1 MSRPSYQR
9 YLVLWIG
16 VASGWSWGLPLHS
29 RAEPAD
35 PGQAVYAKICASCHG
50 PDGQGVAGTHE
61 VPLAGLR
68 SVEEL
73 ARLIERTMPEGE
85 PESCVGDDARRVA
98 DYIYREFYSPAARQ
112 RKGLDPELQV
122 ELMRWTVPQ
131 YRNAVA
137 DVIGYFTPSPQEV
150 RRLLTER
157 EPPRRRRNDEP
168 PRPES
173 ENAAEQLAETQPGLR
188 GSYYR
193 SKGMSKADELAFE
206 RVDTRMEF
214 DFAEAAPAEGMP
226 VEQFAIVWDGAL
238 TARETG
244 EYQFRITTPN
254 GARLYLNLD
263 PARGLRKLRDDSAAA
278 GQSALIDAWVSS
290 KKLREASARVELLGG
305 RVYPLRLEFFKYME
319 PTASIKFEWK
329 PPRGTWSVIDQHAL
343 TTASASR
350 TFVVTTPFPADDRSL
365 GYERGS
371 SMSHEWQVAAADA
384 AVLAADEVVS
394 RLPLLS
400 GDPGE
405 TRAEDEAQAA
415 EEAAAEEAAAAAA
428 ARRQQLQDFVVRF
441 AEVAFRHPLPPDQAA
456 RLRDVPFAGETL
468 PEAAVRRAIVW
479 ILCSPDFI
487 YADLTPPGQPPD
499 AHAIAAR
506 LALVLWDSVPDKE
519 LVAAAD
525 AGQLQSRQQVE
536 QQARRMLQ
544 DSRARHKLRCFLQHW
559 LEIEDRDLSKDEHL
573 FPEFDER
580 VIADLRQSLELF
592 LERVVWSESSDYRQL
607 LSADYL
613 LLNQRLL
620 DLYASLDPELSV
632 EGAVAAPPSA
642 DAAAAPADAAAAS
655 ADEYRRTVVPTQERA
670 GVLTHPYLLSAFAYH
685 DNTSPIHRGVFL
697 TRNIVGRALKPPPVA
712 VAFKNEEFAKD
723 LTMREKVTQLTRDSN
738 CMACHS
744 LINPLGFALERY
756 DAVGRWRTTE
766 DEKPLDTTSAYTT
779 ESGETIEVDSA
790 RDIAALALSSESAHR
805 AFLIQLFQHM
815 TKQVPG
821 AYGPTVIEQMRA
833 EFAADDFHIQ
843 NVMVRIAILTAMHGQ
858 HPPAEPAAGGVNPH
872 ESKEAES

>member
-1 MSRPSYQR
+1 
-9 YLVLWIG
+9 
-16 VASGWSWGLPLHS
+16 
-29 RAEPAD
+29 
-35 PGQAVYAKICASCHG
+35 
-50 PDGQGVAGTHE
+50 
-61 VPLAGLR
+61 
-68 SVEEL
+68 
-73 ARLIERTMPEGE
+73 
-85 PESCVGDDARRVA
+85 
-98 DYIYREFYSPAARQ
+98 
-112 RKGLDPELQV
+112 
-122 ELMRWTVPQ
+122 
-131 YRNAVA
+131 
-137 DVIGYFTPSPQEV
+137 
-150 RRLLTER
+150 
-157 EPPRRRRNDEP
+157 
-168 PRPES
+168 
-173 ENAAEQLAETQPGLR
+173 
-188 GSYYR
+188 
-193 SKGMSKADELAFE
+193 MSKADELAFE

-214 DFAEAAPAEGMP
+214 DFGEVAPAEGMP
-226 VEQFAIVWDGAL
+226 VDQFAIIWDGAL

-254 GARLYLNLD
+254 GARLYLNHD

-329 PPRGTWSVIDQHAL
+329 PPRGTWSVLDQHAL
-343 TTASASR
+343 TTADASR
-350 TFVVTTPFPADDRSL
+350 TFVVSTPFPADDRSL

-371 SMSHEWQVAAADA
+371 SVSHEWQVAAADA
-384 AVLAADEVVS
+384 AVLAADEVVN

-405 TRAEDEAQAA
+405 ARDEGDAQGT
-415 EEAAAEEAAAAAA
+415 EEAAAADA
-428 ARRQQLQDFVVRF
+428 ARQQRLQDFVVRF

-456 RLRDVPFAGETL
+456 RLRELPFAGETS

-479 ILCSPDFI
+479 ILCSPDFV
-487 YADLTPPGQPPD
+487 YADLTPPDQPPD

-506 LALVLWDSVPDKE
+506 LALVLWDSVPDQE
-519 LVAAAD
+519 LFAAAD
-525 AGQLQSRQQVE
+525 AGQLQSPQQVE
-536 QQARRMLQ
+536 GQARRMLQ
-544 DSRARHKLRCFLQHW
+544 DARARHKLRGFFQHW
-559 LEIEDRDLSKDEHL
+559 LEIEDRDLSKDEQL

-592 LERVVWSESSDYRQL
+592 LQRVVWSESSDYRQL

-620 DLYASLDPELSV
+620 DMYASLDPELSIDAAEPPADVAVSTAAEPAVV
-632 EGAVAAPPSA
+632 EATAPAPAPP
-642 DAAAAPADAAAAS
+642 AATQPATLAS
-655 ADEYRRTVVPTQERA
+655 AEEFRRAVVPTQERA

-744 LINPLGFALERY
+744 LINPLGFALEHY

-766 DEKPLDTTSAYTT
+766 DDKPLDTKSEYTT
-779 ESGETIEVDSA
+779 ESGETIEVESA
-790 RDIAALALSSESAHR
+790 RDIATLALSSESAHR
-805 AFLIQLFQHM
+805 AFIIQLFQHL

-833 EFAADDFHIQ
+833 EFAADNFHIQ
-843 NVMVRIAILTAMHGQ
+843 NLMVRIAIQAAMHGQ
-858 HPPAEPAAGGVNPH
+858 RSPSEPAAGAANPP